1 MKDLRRFSRRLDLDS
16 VLILIIDNVSTRRSG
31 NILIKKNLLLIG
43 SARGDDEVGG
53 QGR

>member
-31 NILIKKNLLLIG
+31 NIYIKENI
-43 SARGDDEVGG
+43 
-53 QGR
+53 Q